1 MLKYYLIKS
10 KGGNHMNLYSINTI
24 KQELSFSPLVYS
36 IKKSD
41 YSESLILV
49 YSDIDGNTHQEIL
62 GTNRSTLSNWLEILD
77 YDTETKETLD
87 KTFDLLLSSIY
98 LFGIK
103 TDMQKD
109 KLINKIDSFIKNF
122 DGNAFSDVASS
133 VLDILKECFD
143 PHPVLAYLYPHYY
156 VLLHSLYL
164 YTEKTCFYED
174 IKSQFTE
181 KISVLLQELLHLK
194 SSYEQAKEYTQ
205 SVFIEPYAE
214 NASIPSTTSAAL
226 YHSYCKMLHKSD
238 FYMEAF
244 DFPIAEDY
252 LKNILDND
260 APVWSSY
267 FDLFSEK
274 LLDSDTQD
282 YNITSFAQFLH
293 IGLSIMMSGEMV
305 IRKCKLCNGY
315 FQTKHSSDQMY
326 CSRIYKNTSAT
337 CSEVGVRKTYKE
349 KLFQHPIHQEF
360 TKSYNKLYGRI
371 RRGKV
376 PNDTPLMDKLKKLH
390 DEYTEKYENTHKKDR
405 EAVWKEYIQKNKD
418 LLG

>member
-1 MLKYYLIKS
+1 
-10 KGGNHMNLYSINTI
+10 MNLYSINTI
-24 KQELSFSPLVYS
+24 KQGLSFSPLIYS

-41 YSESLILV
+41 YSESLILT
-49 YSDIDGNTHQEIL
+49 YNDTDDNTHHELL
-62 GTNRSTLSNWLEILD
+62 GTNRPMLSNWMEILD
-77 YDTETKETLD
+77 YDTEDKETLG
-87 KTFDLLLSSIY
+87 KTFDLLLSSVHP
-98 LFGIK
+98 FGIQP
-103 TDMQKD
+103 DMQNDNLKTH
-109 KLINKIDSFIKNF
+109 IDNFIKGF
-122 DGNAFSDVASS
+122 KSSAFSDTASS

-143 PHPVLAYLYPHYY
+143 PYPVLSYLYPHYY

-164 YTEKTCFYED
+164 YTEKYCSYEE

-194 SSYEQAKEYTQ
+194 SSYEQAREYTQ
-205 SVFIEPYAE
+205 SVLIDPYAD
-214 NASIPSTTSAAL
+214 NASVQSTTSAAL
-226 YHSYCKMLHKSD
+226 YHSYCKMLKKSD
-238 FYMEAF
+238 FYMEAS

-252 LKNILDND
+252 LKNILGND
-260 APVWSSY
+260 TPAWSSY
-267 FDLFSEK
+267 FNVFSEK
-274 LLDSDTQD
+274 FLDTDRQD
-282 YNITSFAQFLH
+282 YHITSFAQFLH

-376 PNDTPLMDKLKKLH
+376 PNDTPLMNQLKKLH
-390 DEYTEKYENTHKKDR
+390 DEYTEKYEHTHKKDR
-405 EAVWKEYIQKNKD
+405 EAVWKEYIQKNKE

>member
-1 MLKYYLIKS
+1 
-10 KGGNHMNLYSINTI
+10 MNLYSINTI
-24 KQELSFSPLVYS
+24 KQEFLFSPLVYR

-41 YSESLILV
+41 YSESLILT
-49 YSDIDGNTHQEIL
+49 YNDIDSNPHQEVL
-62 GTNRSTLSNWLEILD
+62 GTNRSILSNWLEILD
-77 YDTETKETLD
+77 YDTETKENLD
-87 KTFDLLLSSIY
+87 KAFDLLLSSIG

-103 TDMQKD
+103 PDMQKD
-109 KLINKIDSFIKNF
+109 KLINKIDNFIKDF
-122 DGNAFSDVASS
+122 DDKAFSDVASS

-156 VLLHSLYL
+156 ALLHSLYL
-164 YTEKTCFYED
+164 YAEKSCSYEETV
-174 IKSQFTE
+174 SQFSA
-181 KISVLLQELLHLK
+181 KITVLLQELLHLK
-194 SSYEQAKEYTQ
+194 SSYEQAREYTQ
-205 SVFIEPYAE
+205 SVFIEPYTD
-214 NASIPSTTSAAL
+214 NASVQSTTSAAL
-226 YHSYCKMLHKSD
+226 YHSYCKMLKKSD
-238 FYMEAF
+238 FYMDTF
-244 DFPIAEDY
+244 DFPIDEDY
-252 LKNILDND
+252 LKNILDNNI
-260 APVWSSY
+260 PTWSSY

-274 LLDSDTQD
+274 QLDTDTQT
-282 YNITSFAQFLH
+282 YYITSFSQFLH
-293 IGLSIMMSGEMV
+293 IGLSIMMSDEMV

-337 CSEVGVRKTYKE
+337 CSEVGARKTYKE

-376 PNDTPLMDKLKKLH
+376 PNDTPLMEQLKKLH

-405 EAVWKEYIQKNKD
+405 EAVWKEYIQKNKE

>member
-1 MLKYYLIKS
+1 
-10 KGGNHMNLYSINTI
+10 MNLYSINTI
-24 KQELSFSPLVYS
+24 KQELLFSPLVYR

-41 YSESLILV
+41 YSESLILT
-49 YSDIDGNTHQEIL
+49 YNDIDSNPHQEVL
-62 GTNRSTLSNWLEILD
+62 GTNRSILSNWLEILD
-77 YDTETKETLD
+77 YDTETKENLD
-87 KTFDLLLSSIY
+87 KTFDLLLSSIG

-103 TDMQKD
+103 PDIQKD
-109 KLINKIDSFIKNF
+109 KFINKIDNFIKDF
-122 DGNAFSDVASS
+122 DSKTFSDVASS

-156 VLLHSLYL
+156 ALLHSLYL
-164 YTEKTCFYED
+164 YAEKSCSYEETV
-174 IKSQFTE
+174 SQFSA
-181 KISVLLQELLHLK
+181 KITVLLQELLNLK
-194 SSYEQAKEYTQ
+194 FFYEQAREYTQ
-205 SVFIEPYAE
+205 SVLIEPYAD
-214 NASIPSTTSAAL
+214 NASVQSTTSAAL
-226 YHSYCKMLHKSD
+226 YHSYCKILKKSN

-252 LKNILDND
+252 LKNFLGND
-260 APVWSSY
+260 TPTWSSY

-274 LLDSDTQD
+274 LLDTNTQD
-282 YNITSFAQFLH
+282 YHITSFAQFLH
-293 IGLSIMMSGEMV
+293 IGLSIMMSDEMV

-376 PNDTPLMDKLKKLH
+376 PNDTPLMDDLKRLH

-405 EAVWKEYIQKNKD
+405 EVVWKEYIQKNKE

>member
-1 MLKYYLIKS
+1 
-10 KGGNHMNLYSINTI
+10 MNPYSINTI
-24 KQELSFSPLVYS
+24 KQELLFSPLVYR

-41 YSESLILV
+41 YSESLILT
-49 YSDIDGNTHQEIL
+49 YNDIDNNPHQEAL
-62 GTNRSTLSNWLEILD
+62 GTNRSILSNWLEILD
-77 YDTETKETLD
+77 YDTETKENLD
-87 KTFDLLLSSIY
+87 KTFDLLLSSIG

-103 TDMQKD
+103 PDMQKD
-109 KLINKIDSFIKNF
+109 KLINKIDNFIKDF
-122 DGNAFSDVASS
+122 DDKAFSDVASS

-156 VLLHSLYL
+156 ALLHSLYL
-164 YTEKTCFYED
+164 YAEKSCSYEETV
-174 IKSQFTE
+174 SQFSA
-181 KISVLLQELLHLK
+181 KITVLLQELLHLK
-194 SSYEQAKEYTQ
+194 SSYEQAREYTQ
-205 SVFIEPYAE
+205 SVFIEPYTD
-214 NASIPSTTSAAL
+214 NASIQSTASAAL
-226 YHSYCKMLHKSD
+226 YHSYCKILNKSN
-238 FYMEAF
+238 FYMDAF
-244 DFPIAEDY
+244 DFPINEDY
-252 LKNILDND
+252 LKNIFDNNTP
-260 APVWSSY
+260 AWSSY
-267 FDLFSEK
+267 FELFSKK
-274 LLDSDTQD
+274 LLDTDTQD
-282 YNITSFAQFLH
+282 YHITSFAQFLH

-315 FQTKHSSDQMY
+315 FQTKHSSEQMY

-376 PNDTPLMDKLKKLH
+376 PNDTPLMEQLKKLH

-405 EAVWKEYIQKNKD
+405 EAVWKEYIQKNKE

>member
-1 MLKYYLIKS
+1 
-10 KGGNHMNLYSINTI
+10 MNLYSINTI
-24 KQELSFSPLVYS
+24 KQNLSFAPLVYS

-41 YSESLILV
+41 YSETLILI
-49 YSDIDGNTHQEIL
+49 YSDTSGTKNYEFL
-62 GTNRSTLSNWLEILD
+62 GTNRSILSNWMEILD
-77 YDTETKETLD
+77 YDTENKEALD
-87 KTFDLLLSSIY
+87 KTFDLLLSSIH
-98 LFGIK
+98 LFGIES
-103 TDMQKD
+103 DMTKD
-109 KLINKIDSFIKNF
+109 NLINAVGNFIKEF
-122 DGNAFSDVASS
+122 DSNAFSDIASS

-156 VLLHSLYL
+156 ALLHSLYL
-164 YTEKTCFYED
+164 YTEKSCPYEETA
-174 IKSQFTE
+174 SLFSA
-181 KISVLLQELLHLK
+181 KIAVLMQELLHLK
-194 SSYEQAKEYTQ
+194 SSYEQARKYTQ
-205 SVFIEPYAE
+205 SVFIGPYTD
-214 NASIPSTTSAAL
+214 NASVPSTTSAAL
-226 YHSYCKMLHKSD
+226 YHSYCKMLNKSD
-238 FYMEAF
+238 FYTEAF

-252 LKNILDND
+252 LKNTLGND
-260 APVWSSY
+260 APAWNAY
-267 FDLFSEK
+267 FSLFSEK
-274 LLDSDTQD
+274 LLDADTQD
-282 YNITSFAQFLH
+282 YHITSFAQFLH
-293 IGLSIMMSGEMV
+293 IGLSIMMSGEMI

-376 PNDTPLMDKLKKLH
+376 PNDTPLMDQLKKLH

-405 EAVWKEYIQKNKD
+405 EAVWKEYIQKNKE

>member
-1 MLKYYLIKS
+1 
-10 KGGNHMNLYSINTI
+10 MNLYSINTI
-24 KQELSFSPLVYS
+24 KQELLFSPLVYS
-36 IKKSD
+36 IKKSN
-41 YSESLILV
+41 YSESLLLT
-49 YSDIDGNTHQEIL
+49 YNDIDNNPHQEAL
-62 GTNRSTLSNWLEILD
+62 GTNRSILSNWLEILD
-77 YDTETKETLD
+77 YDTETKENLD
-87 KTFDLLLSSIY
+87 KTFDLLLSSIG

-103 TDMQKD
+103 PDIQKD
-109 KLINKIDSFIKNF
+109 KLINKIDSFIKDF
-122 DGNAFSDVASS
+122 DDKAFSDVASS

-156 VLLHSLYL
+156 ALLHSLYL
-164 YTEKTCFYED
+164 YAEKSCSYEETV
-174 IKSQFTE
+174 SQFSA
-181 KISVLLQELLHLK
+181 KITVLLQELLHLK
-194 SSYEQAKEYTQ
+194 SSYEQAREYTQ
-205 SVFIEPYAE
+205 SVFIEPYTD

-226 YHSYCKMLHKSD
+226 YHSYCKMLNKSN
-238 FYMEAF
+238 FYMDAF
-244 DFPIAEDY
+244 DFPINEDY
-252 LKNILDND
+252 LKNIFDNNTP
-260 APVWSSY
+260 AWSSY
-267 FDLFSEK
+267 FELFSKK
-274 LLDSDTQD
+274 LLDTDTQD
-282 YNITSFAQFLH
+282 YHITSFAQFLH

-315 FQTKHSSDQMY
+315 FQAKHSSDQMY

-376 PNDTPLMDKLKKLH
+376 PNDTPLMEQLKKLH

-405 EAVWKEYIQKNKD
+405 EAVWKEYIQKNKE

>member
-1 MLKYYLIKS
+1 
-10 KGGNHMNLYSINTI
+10 MNLYSINTI
-24 KQELSFSPLVYS
+24 KQELLFSPLVYR

-41 YSESLILV
+41 YSESLILT
-49 YSDIDGNTHQEIL
+49 YNDIDSNPHQEVL
-62 GTNRSTLSNWLEILD
+62 GTNRSILSNWLEILD
-77 YDTETKETLD
+77 YDTEAKENLD
-87 KTFDLLLSSIY
+87 KTFDRLLSSIS

-103 TDMQKD
+103 PDMQKD
-109 KLINKIDSFIKNF
+109 KLINKIDNFIKDF
-122 DGNAFSDVASS
+122 DGKAFSDVASS

-156 VLLHSLYL
+156 ALLHSLYL
-164 YTEKTCFYED
+164 YAEKSCSYEETV
-174 IKSQFTE
+174 SQFSA
-181 KISVLLQELLHLK
+181 KITVLLQELLHLK
-194 SSYEQAKEYTQ
+194 SSYEQAREYTQ
-205 SVFIEPYAE
+205 SVFIEPYTD
-214 NASIPSTTSAAL
+214 NASIQSTASAAL
-226 YHSYCKMLHKSD
+226 YHSYCKMLNKSD
-238 FYMEAF
+238 FYMDAF
-244 DFPIAEDY
+244 DFPINEDY
-252 LKNILDND
+252 LKNIFDND
-260 APVWSSY
+260 TLAWSSY
-267 FDLFSEK
+267 YELFSKK
-274 LLDSDTQD
+274 LLDTDTQD
-282 YNITSFAQFLH
+282 YYITSFAQFLH
-293 IGLSIMMSGEMV
+293 IGLSIMMSDEMV

-376 PNDTPLMDKLKKLH
+376 PNDTPLMDELKRLH

-405 EAVWKEYIQKNKD
+405 EAVWKEYIQKNKE

>member
-1 MLKYYLIKS
+1 
-10 KGGNHMNLYSINTI
+10 MNLYSINTI
-24 KQELSFSPLVYS
+24 KQELSFLPLIYR
-36 IKKSD
+36 IRKSD
-41 YSESLILV
+41 YSESLILE
-49 YSDIDGNTHQEIL
+49 YNDSDNSVHQEIIES
-62 GTNRSTLSNWLEILD
+62 NRTMLSNWMEILD
-77 YDTETKETLD
+77 YDTENKETLG
-87 KTFDLLLSSIY
+87 KTFDLLLSSLH
-98 LFGIK
+98 LFEIK
-103 TDMQKD
+103 SDMQKD
-109 KLINKIDSFIKNF
+109 ELMNRLDSFIQDF
-122 DGNAFSDVASS
+122 DSRAFNDTASS

-156 VLLHSLYL
+156 ALLHSLYL
-164 YTEKTCFYED
+164 YTEKTCSYED

-194 SSYEQAKEYTQ
+194 SSYKQAREYTQ
-205 SVFIEPYAE
+205 SVFIEPYADSS
-214 NASIPSTTSAAL
+214 SIPSTTSAAL
-226 YHSYCKMLHKSD
+226 YHSYCKMQDKSD

-244 DFPIAEDY
+244 DFPIDDDC
-252 LKNILDND
+252 LKNIFGKDI
-260 APVWSSY
+260 PTWSSY
-267 FDLFSEK
+267 SALFSEK
-274 LLDSDTQD
+274 LLDTDTQD
-282 YNITSFAQFLH
+282 YYITSFAQFLH

-376 PNDTPLMDKLKKLH
+376 SNDTPLMDELKRLH

-405 EAVWKEYIQKNKD
+405 EAVWKEYIQKNKE

>member
-1 MLKYYLIKS
+1 
-10 KGGNHMNLYSINTI
+10 MNLYSINTI
-24 KQELSFSPLVYS
+24 KQELLFSPLVYR

-41 YSESLILV
+41 YSESLILT
-49 YSDIDGNTHQEIL
+49 YNDIDNNPHQEAL
-62 GTNRSTLSNWLEILD
+62 GTNRSILSNWLEILD
-77 YDTETKETLD
+77 YDTETKENLD
-87 KTFDLLLSSIY
+87 KTFDLLLSSIG

-103 TDMQKD
+103 PDMQKD
-109 KLINKIDSFIKNF
+109 KLINKIDNFIKDF
-122 DGNAFSDVASS
+122 DDKAFSDVASS

-156 VLLHSLYL
+156 ALLHSLYL
-164 YTEKTCFYED
+164 YAEKSCSYEETV
-174 IKSQFTE
+174 SQFSA
-181 KISVLLQELLHLK
+181 KITVLLQELLHLK
-194 SSYEQAKEYTQ
+194 SSYEQAREYTQ
-205 SVFIEPYAE
+205 SVFIEPYTD
-214 NASIPSTTSAAL
+214 NASVPSTTSAAL
-226 YHSYCKMLHKSD
+226 YHSYCKILNKSNFNMD
-238 FYMEAF
+238 AF
-244 DFPIAEDY
+244 DFPINEDY
-252 LKNILDND
+252 LKNIFDNNT
-260 APVWSSY
+260 PTWSSY
-267 FDLFSEK
+267 FELFSKK
-274 LLDSDTQD
+274 LLDTDTQD
-282 YNITSFAQFLH
+282 YHITSFAQFLH

-315 FQTKHSSDQMY
+315 FQAKHSSDQMY

-376 PNDTPLMDKLKKLH
+376 PNDTPLMEQLKKLH

-405 EAVWKEYIQKNKD
+405 EAVWKEYIQKNKE

>member
-1 MLKYYLIKS
+1 
-10 KGGNHMNLYSINTI
+10 MNLYSINTI
-24 KQELSFSPLVYS
+24 KQELLFSPLVYR

-41 YSESLILV
+41 YSESLILT
-49 YSDIDGNTHQEIL
+49 YNDIDNNPHQEAL
-62 GTNRSTLSNWLEILD
+62 GTNRSILSNWLEILD
-77 YDTETKETLD
+77 YDTETKENLD
-87 KTFDLLLSSIY
+87 KTFDLLLSSIG

-103 TDMQKD
+103 PDMQKD
-109 KLINKIDSFIKNF
+109 KLINKIDNFIKDF
-122 DGNAFSDVASS
+122 DDKAFSDVASS

-143 PHPVLAYLYPHYY
+143 PHPVLAYLYPYY
-156 VLLHSLYL
+156 YALLHSLYL
-164 YTEKTCFYED
+164 YAEKSCSYEETV
-174 IKSQFTE
+174 SQFSA
-181 KISVLLQELLHLK
+181 KITVLLQELLHLK
-194 SSYEQAKEYTQ
+194 SSYEQAREYTQ
-205 SVFIEPYAE
+205 SVFIEPYTD
-214 NASIPSTTSAAL
+214 NASIQSAASAAL
-226 YHSYCKMLHKSD
+226 YHSYCKMLNKSD
-238 FYMEAF
+238 FYMDAF
-244 DFPIAEDY
+244 DFPINEDY
-252 LKNILDND
+252 LKNIFDND
-260 APVWSSY
+260 TPAWSSY
-267 FDLFSEK
+267 FELFSEK
-274 LLDSDTQD
+274 LLDTDTQE
-282 YNITSFAQFLH
+282 YYITSFAQFLH

-376 PNDTPLMDKLKKLH
+376 PNDTPLMEQLKKLH

-405 EAVWKEYIQKNKD
+405 EAVWKEYIQKNKE

>member
-1 MLKYYLIKS
+1 
-10 KGGNHMNLYSINTI
+10 MNLYSINTI
-24 KQELSFSPLVYS
+24 KQEFSFSPLVYR

-41 YSESLILV
+41 YSESLILT
-49 YSDIDGNTHQEIL
+49 YNDIDGKPHQEAL
-62 GTNRSTLSNWLEILD
+62 GTNRSILSNWLEILD
-77 YDTETKETLD
+77 YDMETKENLD
-87 KTFDLLLSSIY
+87 KTFDLLLSSIG

-103 TDMQKD
+103 HDMQKD
-109 KLINKIDSFIKNF
+109 KLINKIDNFIKDF
-122 DGNAFSDVASS
+122 DGKAFSDVASS

-156 VLLHSLYL
+156 ALLRSLYL
-164 YTEKTCFYED
+164 YAEKSCSYEETV
-174 IKSQFTE
+174 SQFSA
-181 KISVLLQELLHLK
+181 KITVLLQELLHLK
-194 SSYEQAKEYTQ
+194 SSYEQAREYTQ
-205 SVFIEPYAE
+205 SVFIEPYTD
-214 NASIPSTTSAAL
+214 NASIQSTASAAL
-226 YHSYCKMLHKSD
+226 YHSYCKMLNKSD
-238 FYMEAF
+238 FYMDAF
-244 DFPIAEDY
+244 DFPINEDY
-252 LKNILDND
+252 LKNIFGND
-260 APVWSSY
+260 TPAWSSY
-267 FDLFSEK
+267 FELFSKK
-274 LLDSDTQD
+274 LLDTDTQN
-282 YNITSFAQFLH
+282 YYITSFAQFLH

-376 PNDTPLMDKLKKLH
+376 PNDTPLMDQLKKLH

-405 EAVWKEYIQKNKD
+405 EAVWKEYIQKNKE

>member
-1 MLKYYLIKS
+1 
-10 KGGNHMNLYSINTI
+10 MNLYSINAI

-36 IKKSD
+36 IKKSN
-41 YSESLILV
+41 YSESLILT
-49 YSDIDGNTHQEIL
+49 YNDIDSNPHQEVL
-62 GTNRSTLSNWLEILD
+62 GTNRSILSNWLEILD
-77 YDTETKETLD
+77 YDTETKENLD
-87 KTFDLLLSSIY
+87 KTFDLLLSSIG

-103 TDMQKD
+103 PDMQKD
-109 KLINKIDSFIKNF
+109 KLINKIDNFIKDF
-122 DGNAFSDVASS
+122 DGKAFSDVASS

-156 VLLHSLYL
+156 TLLHSLYL
-164 YTEKTCFYED
+164 YAEQSCSYEETV
-174 IKSQFTE
+174 SQFLT
-181 KISVLLQELLHLK
+181 KITILLQELLHLK
-194 SSYEQAKEYTQ
+194 SSYEQAREYTQ
-205 SVFIEPYAE
+205 SVFIEPYTD
-214 NASIPSTTSAAL
+214 NASIQNTTSAAL
-226 YHSYCKMLHKSD
+226 YHSYCKMTDKSN

-244 DFPIAEDY
+244 DFPIDEDY
-252 LKNILDND
+252 LKNIFDKD
-260 APVWSSY
+260 TPAWSSY
-267 FDLFSEK
+267 FELFSKK
-274 LLDSDTQD
+274 LLDTDTQD
-282 YNITSFAQFLH
+282 YYITSFAQFLH
-293 IGLSIMMSGEMV
+293 IGLSIMMTGEMV

-337 CSEVGVRKTYKE
+337 CSEVGIRKTYKE

-376 PNDTPLMDKLKKLH
+376 PNDTPLMDELKRLH

-405 EAVWKEYIQKNKD
+405 EAVWKEYIQKNKE

>member
-1 MLKYYLIKS
+1 
-10 KGGNHMNLYSINTI
+10 MNLYSINTI
-24 KQELSFSPLVYS
+24 KQELLFSPLVYR

-41 YSESLILV
+41 YSESLILT
-49 YSDIDGNTHQEIL
+49 YNDIDSNPHQEVL
-62 GTNRSTLSNWLEILD
+62 GTNRSILSNWLEILD

-87 KTFDLLLSSIY
+87 KTFDLLLSSID

-103 TDMQKD
+103 PDIQKD
-109 KLINKIDSFIKNF
+109 KFINKIDNFIKDF
-122 DGNAFSDVASS
+122 DSKTFSDVASS

-143 PHPVLAYLYPHYY
+143 PHPVLAYLYSHYY
-156 VLLHSLYL
+156 ALLHSLYL
-164 YTEKTCFYED
+164 YAEKSCSYEETV
-174 IKSQFTE
+174 SQFSA
-181 KISVLLQELLHLK
+181 KITVLLQELLHLK
-194 SSYEQAKEYTQ
+194 SSYEQAREYTQ
-205 SVFIEPYAE
+205 SVFIEPYTD
-214 NASIPSTTSAAL
+214 NASIQSAASAAL
-226 YHSYCKMLHKSD
+226 YHSYCKMLNKSD
-238 FYMEAF
+238 FYMDAF
-244 DFPIAEDY
+244 DFPINEDY
-252 LKNILDND
+252 LNNIFDND
-260 APVWSSY
+260 TPAWSSY
-267 FDLFSEK
+267 FELFSEK
-274 LLDSDTQD
+274 LLDTDTQE
-282 YNITSFAQFLH
+282 YYITSFAQFLH

-376 PNDTPLMDKLKKLH
+376 PNDTPLMEQLKKLH

-405 EAVWKEYIQKNKD
+405 EAVWKEYIQKNKE

>member
-1 MLKYYLIKS
+1 
-10 KGGNHMNLYSINTI
+10 MNLYSINTI

-49 YSDIDGNTHQEIL
+49 YSDIDGNTHQEVL
-62 GTNRSTLSNWLEILD
+62 GTNRSMLSNWLEILD

-87 KTFDLLLSSIY
+87 KTVDLLLSSIH

-109 KLINKIDSFIKNF
+109 KLINKIDSFIKDF
-122 DGNAFSDVASS
+122 DDNAFSDVASS

-164 YTEKTCFYED
+164 YTEKTCSYEN

-181 KISVLLQELLHLK
+181 KIFVLLQELMHLK

-252 LKNILDND
+252 LKNISGKDT
-260 APVWSSY
+260 PVWSSY

-274 LLDSDTQD
+274 LLNTDTQD
-282 YNITSFAQFLH
+282 YHITSFAQFLH

-390 DEYTEKYENTHKKDR
+390 DEYTEKYEHTHKKDR

>member
-1 MLKYYLIKS
+1 
-10 KGGNHMNLYSINTI
+10 MNLYSINTI

-41 YSESLILV
+41 YSESLILA
-49 YSDIDGNTHQEIL
+49 YNDIDSNPHQEAL
-62 GTNRSTLSNWLEILD
+62 GTNRSILSNWLEILD
-77 YDTETKETLD
+77 YDTETKENLD
-87 KTFDLLLSSIY
+87 KTFDLLLSSIG

-103 TDMQKD
+103 PDMQKD
-109 KLINKIDSFIKNF
+109 KLINKIDNFIKDF
-122 DGNAFSDVASS
+122 DDKAFSDVASS

-156 VLLHSLYL
+156 ALLHSLYL
-164 YTEKTCFYED
+164 YAEKSCSYEETV
-174 IKSQFTE
+174 SQFSA
-181 KISVLLQELLHLK
+181 KITVLLQELLHLK
-194 SSYEQAKEYTQ
+194 SSYEQAREYTL
-205 SVFIEPYAE
+205 SVFIEPYAN
-214 NASIPSTTSAAL
+214 NASIQSTASAAL
-226 YHSYCKMLHKSD
+226 YHSYCKMLNKSD
-238 FYMEAF
+238 FYMDAF
-244 DFPIAEDY
+244 DFPINEDY
-252 LKNILDND
+252 LKNIFDND
-260 APVWSSY
+260 TLAWSSY
-267 FDLFSEK
+267 FELFSKK
-274 LLDSDTQD
+274 LLDTDTQD
-282 YNITSFAQFLH
+282 YYITSFAQFLH

-376 PNDTPLMDKLKKLH
+376 PNDTPLMDELKRLH

-405 EAVWKEYIQKNKD
+405 EAVWKEYSQKNKE

>member
-1 MLKYYLIKS
+1 
-10 KGGNHMNLYSINTI
+10 MNLYSINTI

-49 YSDIDGNTHQEIL
+49 YSDIDGNTLQEVL
-62 GTNRSTLSNWLEILD
+62 GTNRSMLSNWLEILD
-77 YDTETKETLD
+77 YDTETKEALD
-87 KTFDLLLSSIY
+87 KTFDLLLSSIH

-109 KLINKIDSFIKNF
+109 KLINKIDSFIKDF
-122 DGNAFSDVASS
+122 DDNAFSDVASS

-164 YTEKTCFYED
+164 YTEKTCSYED

-252 LKNILDND
+252 LKNILGKDTP
-260 APVWSSY
+260 AWSSY
-267 FDLFSEK
+267 FELFSAK
-274 LLDSDTQD
+274 LLDADTQD
-282 YNITSFAQFLH
+282 YHITSFAQFLH

-326 CSRIYKNTSAT
+326 CNRIYKNTSAT

-376 PNDTPLMDKLKKLH
+376 PNDTPLMDQLKKLH
-390 DEYTEKYENTHKKDR
+390 DEYTEKYEHTHKKDR

>member
-1 MLKYYLIKS
+1 
-10 KGGNHMNLYSINTI
+10 MNLYSINTI
-24 KQELSFSPLVYS
+24 KQELSFSPLVYR

-41 YSESLILV
+41 YSESLILT
-49 YSDIDGNTHQEIL
+49 YNDIDGKPHQEAL
-62 GTNRSTLSNWLEILD
+62 GTNRSILSNWLEILD
-77 YDTETKETLD
+77 YDTETKENLD
-87 KTFDLLLSSIY
+87 KTFDLLLSSIG

-103 TDMQKD
+103 PDIQKD
-109 KLINKIDSFIKNF
+109 KLINKIDNFIKDF
-122 DGNAFSDVASS
+122 DDKAFSDVASS

-156 VLLHSLYL
+156 ALLHSLYL
-164 YTEKTCFYED
+164 YAEKSCSYEETV
-174 IKSQFTE
+174 SQFSA
-181 KISVLLQELLHLK
+181 KITVLLQELLHLK
-194 SSYEQAKEYTQ
+194 SSYEQAREYTQ
-205 SVFIEPYAE
+205 SVFIEPYTD
-214 NASIPSTTSAAL
+214 NASIQSTASAAL
-226 YHSYCKMLHKSD
+226 YHSYCKMLNKSD
-238 FYMEAF
+238 FYMDAF
-244 DFPIAEDY
+244 DFPINGDY
-252 LKNILDND
+252 LKNIFDND
-260 APVWSSY
+260 TPAWSSY
-267 FDLFSEK
+267 FELFSKK
-274 LLDSDTQD
+274 LLDTDTQD
-282 YNITSFAQFLH
+282 YYITSFAQFLH

-376 PNDTPLMDKLKKLH
+376 PNDTPLMEQLKKLH

-405 EAVWKEYIQKNKD
+405 EAVWKEYIQKNKE

>member
-1 MLKYYLIKS
+1 
-10 KGGNHMNLYSINTI
+10 MNPYSINTI
-24 KQELSFSPLVYS
+24 KQELLFSPLVYR

-41 YSESLILV
+41 YSESLILT
-49 YSDIDGNTHQEIL
+49 YNDIDNNPHQEAL
-62 GTNRSTLSNWLEILD
+62 GANRSILSNWLEILD
-77 YDTETKETLD
+77 YDTETKENLD
-87 KTFDLLLSSIY
+87 KTFDLLLSSIG

-103 TDMQKD
+103 PDIQKD
-109 KLINKIDSFIKNF
+109 KFINKIDNFIKDF
-122 DGNAFSDVASS
+122 DSKTFSDVASS

-156 VLLHSLYL
+156 ALLHSLYL
-164 YTEKTCFYED
+164 YAEKSCSYEETV
-174 IKSQFTE
+174 SQFSA
-181 KISVLLQELLHLK
+181 KITVLLQELLHLK
-194 SSYEQAKEYTQ
+194 SSYEQAREYTQ
-205 SVFIEPYAE
+205 SVFIEPYTD
-214 NASIPSTTSAAL
+214 NASIQSTASAAL
-226 YHSYCKMLHKSD
+226 YHSYCKILNKSN
-238 FYMEAF
+238 FYMDAF
-244 DFPIAEDY
+244 DFPINEDY
-252 LKNILDND
+252 LKNIFDNNTP
-260 APVWSSY
+260 AWSSY
-267 FDLFSEK
+267 FELFSKK
-274 LLDSDTQD
+274 LLDTDTQD
-282 YNITSFAQFLH
+282 YHITSFAQFLH

-315 FQTKHSSDQMY
+315 FQTKHSSEQMY

-376 PNDTPLMDKLKKLH
+376 PNDTPLMEQLKKLH

-405 EAVWKEYIQKNKD
+405 EAVWKEYIQKNKE